1 MNVYVYFRVDETA
14 FSILLH
20 SKGVKNIQSRKSL
33 GVSLKGLQCHT
44 KSIPLTVVMAASRHK
59 NGEYVAKLKA
69 SISSFIKAGNETK
82 SRLVVFDM
90 GMEKE
95 QKQDIQ
101 QLLNQ
106 IQGDADDR
114 TLAQMMTFSQG
125 NVGDHFKLGAHQTV
139 RCDAI

>member
-1 MNVYVYFRVDETA
+1 MYVYVYFRVEETA
-14 FSILLH
+14 FSVLLYA
-20 SKGVKNIQSRKSL
+20 KGVKNIQSRKSL

-44 KSIPLTVVMAASRHK
+44 KSIPLTVVMAASRQK

-69 SISSFIKAGNETK
+69 SIGSFMKAGNETK

-95 QKQDIQ
+95 QRQEIQ

-106 IQGDADDR
+106 IQGDFEDR
-114 TLAQMMTFSQG
+114 TLAQMMTFSHG
-125 NVGDHFKLGAHQTV
+125 NMRDHFKLGTHQTV
-139 RCDAI
+139 R